1 MKPWQWFSWEGGQT
15 FWPHA
20 SGGGRLSSEASPVC
34 RQRCTDWKIKTT
46 VALFFSSQI
55 FYSSHSPKIVMQ
67 KHPMGH
73 LAEQTLQR
81 LGQNAYTTNSLS
93 SFAVSVQRKEK
104 KNETLL
110 VYEMEVMMMERQRWG
125 ESSSCCFGQM
135 RRRKGGYWCRPSP
148 AMQCWA
154 ASPNHLPAVS
164 EGGWARGWRQ
174 PRRVLGQ
181 TEWES
186 VCVIEKVGERESASV
201 QRVLQDSASSRAS
214 TVLSFP
220 PCTLL
225 LVIIFSLL
233 LFATRTLY
241 NLCFSVISTL
251 SYSSTLLFTLHP
263 SRFHSFGL
271 LITFFFCPG
280 GWSES

>member
-104 KNETLL
+104 KKMKHCWCMRWRWWWWRDRGGGRAVVVVL
-110 VYEMEVMMMERQRWG
+110 VRWG
-125 ESSSCCFGQM
+125 GGRGDTDVVPHLQCSAGLHHPIISQLSV
-135 RRRKGGYWCRPSP
+135 KGAGPEADDS
-148 AMQCWA
+148 Q
-154 ASPNHLPAVS
+154 
-164 EGGWARGWRQ
+164 
-174 PRRVLGQ
+174 
-181 TEWES
+181 
-186 VCVIEKVGERESASV
+186 GE
-201 QRVLQDSASSRAS
+201 
-214 TVLSFP
+214 
-220 PCTLL
+220 
-225 LVIIFSLL
+225 
-233 LFATRTLY
+233 
-241 NLCFSVISTL
+241 FSV
-251 SYSSTLLFTLHP
+251 
-263 SRFHSFGL
+263 RQ
-271 LITFFFCPG
+271 
-280 GWSES
+280 SERACVW